1 MEICDFGLQSHL
13 QEVGFSVEKDG
24 GCLINYLNTPI
35 NFGFPKHFYEYATPQ
50 EGNQYFPLK
59 KKYLLS
65 STVDKEGRFEILTQK
80 YPERYANRVLAWF
93 TKIGEVTLDKE
104 YTNNVF
110 EAMCSQIQKQE
121 PIKLG
126 LIYSLQ
132 KFPLADAGTDIKCLS
147 PDPDISELEF
157 FHSFWSINE
166 VIKKEVYPLGL
177 KIKIYNESTPFKHFP
192 SPYGTD
198 GLKVF
203 ESKVKKWIDILGWGE
218 VFEFGDLEVQCNK
231 KPGYMKKVADKFSSY
246 VAEFKDFGVEDN
258 PFIKAESRNVYLPGL
273 GINATQEMLLSFYSV
288 GGFIPLAGI
297 TCSYDSPEAS
307 DMAIWSKVV
316 EQAKH
321 QAAYSRAFLNTRG
334 DYGNVYEEGEIPV
347 TITKSGNKITL
358 PTCSKKAQEI
368 LTHWNGG
375 GVTVF
380 PTAGVGVMTPSGIG
394 VLPVYRALKVFQ
406 KVKYS
411 DALGINYLSL

>member
-24 GCLINYLNTPI
+24 GHLANYLNMPI
-35 NFGFPKHFYEYATPQ
+35 SFGFPKYFYEYAAPQ
-50 EGNQYFPLK
+50 EGEQYFPLK

-93 TKIGEVTLDKE
+93 SKIGEVTLDKGH
-104 YTNNVF
+104 TNNVL

-132 KFPLADAGTDIKCLS
+132 KFTLADAGTDIKCLS

-177 KIKIYNESTPFKHFP
+177 KIKVYNESTPFKHFP
-192 SPYGTD
+192 SPYGVD
-198 GLKVF
+198 GLKDF
-203 ESKVKKWIDILGWGE
+203 ESKVKSWIDVLGWEG
-218 VFEFGDLEVQCNK
+218 VFEFGDLEVQCSK
-231 KPGYMKKVADKFSSY
+231 KPNYMEKVSQKFIKY
-246 VAEFKDFGVEDN
+246 LAEFENLGIVDN

-273 GINATQEMLLSFYSV
+273 GINVTQDMLLSFYSV
-288 GGFIPLAGI
+288 SGFVPLAGI
-297 TCSYDSPEAS
+297 TCSYDSPKAN
-307 DMAIWSKVV
+307 DMVIWSKVV

-334 DYGNVYEEGEIPV
+334 DYGNVYEDGEIPV
-347 TITKSGNKITL
+347 TITKSDNKITL

-380 PTAGVGVMTPSGIG
+380 PTAGVGVMTHSGIG
-394 VLPVYRALKVFQ
+394 VLPAYRALKVSQ

-411 DALGINYLSL
+411 DSLGINYLSL